1 MKQTIHIWKGQ
12 SGTMCGLSHYPE
24 KDGFV
29 WLSKMNTPA
38 AIQVN
43 CKKCWENY
51 KARLKMKWTEGK
63 WENWGEANMPDM
75 DAVTKT
81 LHIHEKESG
90 ALLATVYDVDGN
102 GKEAEANARRIVQ
115 CVNGW
120 DELVEAG
127 NEFIKAFVP
136 FDEDS
141 ECSRLYNTLKQ
152 ALADAETGEPKQL
165 TPEEAHGIAATMP
178 ETVKG
183 SKAEQFVRHIEA
195 HLTEGQVVVCKI
207 CDKTI
212 DEIYDCQNQEQ
223 PEAKCRNCGKL
234 FYCEDDYDT
243 LGSVTGL
250 CCPDCGC
257 EGFEYLSQET
267 ANEPE
272 KETKKS

>member
-1 MKQTIHIWKGQ
+1 LSVKGLAGFITVKEIRMIDIFRSFGQ
-12 SGTMCGLSHYPE
+12 PKDDDYSGNIGHTHKGILLSLWRNATYDNTDE
-24 KDGFV
+24 Q
-29 WLSKMNTPA
+29 KMYIPHKNIPQVIA
-38 AIQVN
+38 ALQ
-43 CKKCWENY
+43 
-51 KARLKMKWTEGK
+51 
-63 WENWGEANMPDM
+63 
-75 DAVTKT
+75 
-81 LHIHEKESG
+81 
-90 ALLATVYDVDGN
+90 
-102 GKEAEANARRIVQ
+102 
-115 CVNGW
+115 
-120 DELVEAG
+120 
-127 NEFIKAFVP
+127 
-136 FDEDS
+136 
-141 ECSRLYNTLKQ
+141 Q
-152 ALADAETGEPKQL
+152 ALALLKPKVL
-165 TPEEAHGIAATMP
+165 SPEEAHGIAATMP